1 MADRYFDQMGAHFA
15 RKIYSSAKGSI
26 RLAVLTRDLQ
36 EWLPDIQQ
44 PEQSL
49 RVLDVGAGLGHISE
63 WLLGQGHRLTLCEPS
78 IEMLDAARAQ
88 LDALP
93 SAYPVEY
100 LHMPLQDLPA
110 RGEQYDLVICHAV
123 LEWLGDP
130 AAALKVLQQL
140 CLPGAALS
148 LAFYNR
154 DALVY
159 KNLIKGQFRKLDKNQ
174 LAGSK
179 RSLTPQQPLDPREVQ
194 EWISQARLTTHK
206 LSGVRVFYDY
216 MPAEFQAQSTEAQ
229 IIERELHY
237 SRHPVYAGLGRYL
250 HCWIRPTA
258 D

>member
-1 MADRYFDQMGAHFA
+1 MTDRYFDQMGAHFA
-15 RKIYSSAKGSI
+15 RKIYTSPKGSI

-49 RVLDVGAGLGHISE
+49 RILDAGAGLGHISE
-63 WLLGQGHRLTLCEPS
+63 WLLAQGHRLTLCEPS
-78 IEMLDAARAQ
+78 IEMLEAARAH

-100 LHMPLQDLPA
+100 LQLPLQALPA

-123 LEWLGDP
+123 LEWLADP
-130 AAALKVLQQL
+130 AAALKALQQL
-140 CLPGAALS
+140 CLPSGALS

-159 KNLIKGQFRKLDKNQ
+159 KNLIKGQFRKLEKNQ

-194 EWISQARLTTHK
+194 QWINQAGLTTHK
-206 LSGVRVFYDY
+206 LSGIRVFYDY
-216 MPAEFQAQSTEAQ
+216 MPVEFQAQATEAQ
-229 IIERELHY
+229 IIEAELQY
-237 SRHPVYAGLGRYL
+237 SRHPAYAALGRYL
-250 HCWIRPTA
+250 HHWLRPTQ